1 MVDATEPTSFAAES
15 VLQLEAGA
23 AAVTLV
29 REVGR
34 APIVSYGNVI
44 KPLILGE
51 FGAKESV

>member
-1 MVDATEPTSFAAES
+1 MVDANEPTSLAAES

-23 AAVTLV
+23 AAITLV

-34 APIVSYGNVI
+34 APIVSCGNVI